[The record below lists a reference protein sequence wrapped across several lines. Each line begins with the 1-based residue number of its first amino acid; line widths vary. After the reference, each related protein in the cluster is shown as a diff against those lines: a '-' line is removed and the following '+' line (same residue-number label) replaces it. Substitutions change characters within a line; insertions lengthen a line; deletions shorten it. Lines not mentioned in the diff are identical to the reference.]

1 MENAAEALK
10 MAAWVLIF
18 VVALSMCISSFSQA
32 RQTTDAILSYNDRDY
47 IYSHVEDNGT
57 TQRIVGFESMIPTI
71 YRAYKENYK
80 IIFPKDYILYTKKD
94 SSGNKEE
101 VNYIDLE
108 KELIG
113 NDSLKEEFIQKI
125 LFGSNESTSTS
136 FPNIEFKNKDEALYN
151 KLKANTY
158 VEYLG
163 VYYQE
168 EVGDTGESSTPD
180 TNKTKKRVI
189 TYEEKNG

>member
-32 RQTTDAILSYNDRDY
+32 RQTMDVILSYNDRDY

-57 TQRIVGFESMIPTI
+57 TQRIVGVESMIPTI

-80 IIFPKDYILYTKKD
+80 IIFPENYVLYTKKD
-94 SSGNKEE
+94 SSGNKEN

-113 NDSLKEEFIQKI
+113 NDSLKEEFIKGI
-125 LFGSNESTSTS
+125 LFGKDTSTTS
-136 FPNIEFKNKDEALYN
+136 FPNIEFKEKTEALYN
-151 KLKANTY
+151 KLKSKTY
-158 VEYLG
+158 EEYLG

-189 TYEEKNG
+189 TYEEK